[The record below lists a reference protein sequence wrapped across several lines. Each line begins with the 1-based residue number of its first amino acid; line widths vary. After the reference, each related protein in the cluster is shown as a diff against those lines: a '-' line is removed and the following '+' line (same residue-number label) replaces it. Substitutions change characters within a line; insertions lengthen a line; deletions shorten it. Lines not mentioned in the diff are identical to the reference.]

1 MGLLYEMV
9 TNKREIS
16 VLLHEENRI
25 AGDEATIART
35 PKGEVSL
42 EHKRADNNN
51 PLTRS
56 VFAVE

>member
-1 MGLLYEMV
+1 VGLLYEMV
-9 TNKREIS
+9 TNKREKS

-25 AGDEATIART
+25 AGDEAAITQT

-42 EHKRADNNN
+42 ENKQADNNN